1 MGNDRGSWLERVR
14 GRARLSFSKFALLS
28 GGAVLAG
35 IAVIIALTSGGVTA
49 QAGQDSQSGPVPVGR
64 GAPQAG
70 PLAGT
75 SAPSVTVGAFSGI
88 VLPDLLILMPS
99 GLAASDITGLRPVPG
114 VRKMIAFAGAQITLS
129 GKSARVIGV
138 NPEQFRPWGPLR

>member
-1 MGNDRGSWLERVR
+1 MGSWLERVR
-14 GRARLSFSKFALLS
+14 RRARLSFSKFALLS

-64 GAPQAG
+64 GAPQVG

-75 SAPSVTVGAFSGI
+75 SAPAVTARPFSRLLLPGI
-88 VLPDLLILMPS
+88 LIVMPR
-99 GLAASDITGLRPVPG
+99 GLAASEITGLRSISG
-114 VRKMIAFAGAQITLS
+114 VRKMINF
-129 GKSARVIGV
+129 
-138 NPEQFRPWGPLR
+138 

>member
-14 GRARLSFSKFALLS
+14 GRARLSFSKFAVLS

-49 QAGQDSQSGPVPVGR
+49 LAGQDSQSGPVPVGR
-64 GAPQAG
+64 GAPQVG

-75 SAPSVTVGAFSGI
+75 SAPAGTPRAPSRVGPPG
-88 VLPDLLILMPS
+88 LPIRMPH
-99 GLAASDITGLRPVPG
+99 GLVAHG
-114 VRKMIAFAGAQITLS
+114 
-129 GKSARVIGV
+129 
-138 NPEQFRPWGPLR
+138 